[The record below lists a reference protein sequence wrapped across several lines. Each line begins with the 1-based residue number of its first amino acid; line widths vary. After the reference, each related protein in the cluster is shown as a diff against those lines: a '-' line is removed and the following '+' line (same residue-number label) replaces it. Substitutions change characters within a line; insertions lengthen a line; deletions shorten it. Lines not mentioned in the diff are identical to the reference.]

1 MVRRARIIALSLCIF
16 GVVGGGC
23 QSLIDAFNAGENE
36 RKSNEANRARFHQQQ
51 LEARQR
57 KMEPVLRKVKKPPK
71 EQIVKLDPE
80 SPEGILFAELTARM
94 ACRDDKCRSEA
105 LQRIRRHADTLL
117 PALPKLLTG
126 QSPKVAVEA
135 LRLAGLFKVK
145 SAIEGV
151 SRALLLGDT
160 KVREEAV
167 WTLGAIGSPG
177 GIEAL
182 RRFAALDHA
191 PAMMAKICR
200 SLGQIGT
207 AGAMAPIETVF
218 MQGTAET
225 RIECLDAASR
235 VGGGKA
241 RPLFERAMADPRPAV
256 SQAANKWMKAA
267 AATASEVTKPE
278 RMEPPVDAPK

>member
-1 MVRRARIIALSLCIF
+1 MVRWAGSIIISLCIF

-23 QSLIDAFNAGENE
+23 QSLVEAFNAGENE
-36 RKSNEANRARFHQQQ
+36 RKSNEENRKRFHQKQ

-94 ACRDDKCRSEA
+94 ACRDDGCRSEA
-105 LQRIRRHADTLL
+105 LQRIRRHSDTLL

-126 QSPKVAVEA
+126 QAPKVTVEA

-145 SAIEGV
+145 HAIEGV

-160 KVREEAV
+160 NVREEAV
-167 WTLGAIGSPG
+167 WTLGAIGAPG

-182 RRFAALDHA
+182 RRFAKLDHA
-191 PAMMAKICR
+191 PDLMAKICR

-207 AGAMAPIETVF
+207 LGAIGPIETVF
-218 MQGTAET
+218 QQGTAET
-225 RIECLDAASR
+225 RVECLDAASR
-235 VGGGKA
+235 VGGEKA
-241 RPLFERAMADPRPAV
+241 RALMERAMADPRPSV
-256 SQAANKWMKAA
+256 SQAATKLLKTLKGADQEVSAPPAGAPAA
-267 AATASEVTKPE
+267 GSSE
-278 RMEPPVDAPK
+278 